1 MQIQRIVD
9 FWFQGRILFEF
20 GYNLNVFKAR
30 REQEIEKKKVFEM
43 KWVKEKAENEMIHI
57 RLSINISLNE

>member
-1 MQIQRIVD
+1 MYSKP
-9 FWFQGRILFEF
+9 GESKKL
-20 GYNLNVFKAR
+20 K
-30 REQEIEKKKVFEM
+30 KKKVFEM